1 MDRLKRSHRVFATA
15 LLGTSVTLCVLWLTV
30 GMPRAGENPDT
41 VEAQSP
47 TPAIAAAARGTV
59 DVEGGLYRIT
69 AMRDGVVAS
78 VEAPEGAYVRKGDV
92 LAVLD
97 GRQEES
103 AVRIAEAEL
112 SQAEDRYKLLQLKSK
127 NLAKTLERMQRAA
140 AGKAVSDQALSDAQ
154 DAYETQAIETNSA
167 SSMVSVARERLEI
180 AKREVTQRSI
190 KAPADGVVVR
200 QAVKA
205 GEAVSVQA
213 MTEMFVLLPDGP
225 KIVRADIPEEYLN
238 LVGPG
243 MAVEIAAEGRTTQSV
258 PGKITRISKVLSRPK
273 SAENSGERND
283 VRAANCIITIARDTP
298 LAIGQ
303 RVVVRVLK

>member
-1 MDRLKRSHRVFATA
+1 MHKLKRSHRVFATA
-15 LLGTSVTLCVLWLTV
+15 ILGASVTLCVLWLTV
-30 GMPRAGENPDT
+30 GIPKAGENPDAT
-41 VEAQSP
+41 EP
-47 TPAIAAAARGTV
+47 PPPAIAAAARGTV

-69 AMRDGVVAS
+69 AVRDGVVAS
-78 VEAPEGAYVRKGDV
+78 VEAAEGAYVRKGDV

-97 GRQEES
+97 SRQEAS

-112 SQAEDRYKLLQLKSK
+112 AQAEDHYKLLQLKVK
-127 NLAKTLERMQRAA
+127 NLSKTLERMQRAA
-140 AGKAVSDQALSDAQ
+140 AGKAVSDQALSDAR

-167 SSMVSVARERLEI
+167 ASAVSVTRERVEI
-180 AKREVTQRSI
+180 AKREVSVRSI
-190 KAPADGVVVR
+190 MAPADGIVIR

-225 KIVRADIPEEYLN
+225 KIVRADIPEEYLG

-243 MAVEIAAEGRTTQSV
+243 MSVEIAAEGRTGQSV
-258 PGKITRISKVLSRPK
+258 SGKISRISKVLTRPK
-273 SAENSGERND
+273 SAENSGERSD
-283 VRAANCIITIARDTP
+283 VRAANCIITIARDAP